1 MYLGR
6 TAGLARS
13 HLAIR
18 QSRFWPG
25 CIRNAKSQEEL
36 SETYVATSR
45 KAIARSPW
53 RRLLCLALLILL
65 CLAYPSGSRAQAAN
79 EKTFSTPG
87 DAALS
92 LYKASKADDSS
103 SLNAIFGSN
112 ADRVLHTGDEVADNN
127 LIAKFASHYE
137 QMHRVVI
144 EPDQTATLY
153 IGADNWPMPISL
165 VKNTGGSWYFDTQS
179 GIQEILYRRIG
190 NNENDAIEVLETLID
205 AQKEYASTLHDDEKV
220 KHYASKLFSTEGKH
234 DGLYWKT
241 TDNEPPSP
249 VGPLIAD
256 ASNEGYTRKAGEPTP
271 FHGYIFRL
279 LTRQGPAARG
289 GARDYKVNGV
299 LTSGVAFLAYPAVY
313 RTSGVMTFIINQDG
327 RAFEKDLGPDTA
339 KLARPSRTTTPTRP
353 GCPSSK
359 SNPRVRKAFWQRCR
373 GA

>member
-1 MYLGR
+1 MKR
-6 TAGLARS
+6 TSQLHEKPS
-13 HLAIR
+13 
-18 QSRFWPG
+18 PG
-25 CIRNAKSQEEL
+25 HRASL
-36 SETYVATSR
+36 V
-45 KAIARSPW
+45 
-53 RRLLCLALLILL
+53 LCLAVSILL
-65 CLAYPSGSRAQAAN
+65 CLSYPSVSRAQSAN
-79 EKTFSTPG
+79 EKTFSSPG
-87 DAALS
+87 DAALA
-92 LYKASKADDSS
+92 LYKATKSDDSS

-112 ADRVLHTGDEVADNN
+112 ADKVLHTGDEVADKN

-165 VKNTGGSWYFDTQS
+165 VKNASGSWYFDTES

-190 NNENDAIEVLETLID
+190 NNENSAIDVLETLID
-205 AQKEYASTLHDDEKV
+205 AQKEYASREEDKV
-220 KHYASKLFSTEGKH
+220 KHYASKVFSTEGTH

-241 TDNEPPSP
+241 ADNEPPSP

-256 ASNEGYTRKAGEPTP
+256 ASEEGYSRKVGEPTP

-327 RAFEKDLGPDTA
+327 NAFEKDLGPDTA
-339 KLARPSRTTTPTRP
+339 KLAAAMSEY
-353 GCPSSK
+353 
-359 SNPRVRKAFWQRCR
+359 NPDKTWMPAE
-373 GA
+373 